1 MAKREKR
8 ARKKRLTKKIE
19 SLLERAEKHRTKVET
34 EKGNK
39 DTTRR
44 YWIKEAKGFEEQA
57 KQAQEMLKKLEG
69 KKAGNAD
76 TPEEAETTDSAEEQD

>member
-1 MAKREKR
+1 MAKGEKR

-19 SLLERAEKHRTKVET
+19 SLLKRAEEHRTKVET

-39 DTTRR
+39 DTTPI

-69 KKAGNAD
+69 KKAGDAN
-76 TPEEAETTDSAEEQD
+76 TSEEAKTADPAE

>member
-1 MAKREKR
+1 MAKKEKR

-19 SLLERAEKHRTKVET
+19 SLLERAEEHRTKVEA

-39 DTTRR
+39 DTTPG
-44 YWIKEAKGFEEQA
+44 YWIKEAEGFEEQA

-69 KKAGNAD
+69 NKTEKTDASK
-76 TPEEAETTDSAEEQD
+76 EAETTDSEE